1 MTKSLVWHRE
11 APRHVTV
18 ESFLLTAGSLIA
30 TVLIIAVA
38 FFVVFLSRAS

>member
-1 MTKSLVWHRE
+1 MTKSLVWRRD

-18 ESFLLTAGSLIA
+18 ESFLLTAGSVVFTI
-30 TVLIIAVA
+30 VIVVII